1 MRNRWPPL
9 KKRVMKAPTPERG
22 CCTARLPRT
31 AINELL
37 GATYPIIQT
46 AMGWV
51 AKPELVAAAC
61 NAGAFGFLACA
72 VMNPDEVGVAIDRVR
87 ALTDRPFGVNFHM
100 FQPGAP
106 RIVETIIEK
115 RVVAVSF
122 GRGPDRDMIA
132 RFKANGI
139 KCVPT
144 VGALKHARKMV
155 DLGVDMLVVQGGE
168 GGGHTG
174 SVPSTVLLPQVLEAV
189 DIPVIACGGFCDGLG
204 LAAALAYGAHG
215 IAMGTRFLMTSDSP
229 VPAATKQRYVAATTE
244 DIFVTDRLDGVPQRM
259 IRNRLTARLERASS
273 ARIASIGLLNALRLR
288 KRTGVGIGEMV
299 KSALD
304 LARSGHTTM
313 SQALMAANAPMLIQR
328 AIEQG
333 SPDEG
338 VMATGLVA
346 GRLSDLPSCEDLV
359 RSIVKVAHD
368 RLEALGQRAPTAS
381 LLAKEI

>member
-1 MRNRWPPL
+1 
-9 KKRVMKAPTPERG
+9 MKAQSPERDCPG
-22 CCTARLPRT
+22 RLPRT
-31 AINELL
+31 AINEML
-37 GATYPIIQT
+37 GATHPIIQT

-72 VMNPDEVGVAIDRVR
+72 VMQPDEVAAAIDRVR

-100 FQPGAP
+100 FQPGAK

-132 RFKANGI
+132 RFKAQGI

-144 VGALKHARKMV
+144 VGALKHALKMA

-189 DIPVIACGGFCDGLG
+189 NIPVVACGGFCDGLG

-259 IRNRLTARLERASS
+259 IRNQFTARLERAS
-273 ARIASIGLLNALRLR
+273 AVRIASIGLVNVLRWR
-288 KRTGVGIGEMV
+288 KRTGAGLGEMI
-299 KSALD
+299 KSAID
-304 LARSGHTTM
+304 LSRRGHTTVG
-313 SQALMAANAPMLIQR
+313 QALLAANAPMLIQR

-333 SPDEG
+333 RPEEG

-346 GRLSDLPSCEDLV
+346 GRLADLPSCEDLV
-359 RSIVKVAHD
+359 RNIVQVAQD
-368 RLEALGQRAPTAS
+368 RLEALRQRASAAS
-381 LLAKEI
+381 LSAEEV